1 MMSIELK
8 LGRVRMMNAQIFCLT
23 VWTVLA
29 TSSIA
34 DGLYRSDVT
43 FVSDVDRQAEVEK
56 LIAIET
62 PSEQQYL
69 TQIALEKP
77 EVFARQLR
85 RAREILRI
93 GGEPSQIRSKLT
105 AEGFYSPDTQSAL
118 EAFFLSLHPE
128 DVINIS
134 HSMNFVMRLN
144 NPTNEWTHLLDATG
158 KLDDYAALECAPN
171 QVPTKFLGPPE
182 HQYLMQVAHPNME
195 LSLWRFDAREAITYP
210 IATATET
217 TVETYLFI
225 DRFGAELGML
235 NRENLSMQLPTGDV
249 LQCQK
254 VDASIMRAYQDHRR
268 ELILSEK
275 QL

>member
-1 MMSIELK
+1 MMLIKLK
-8 LGRVRMMNAQIFCLT
+8 LGKVNAMKAHVFFLAT
-23 VWTVLA
+23 WTVLA
-29 TSSIA
+29 TSSMA

-43 FVSDVDRQAEVEK
+43 FVSDADRQAQVDK

-77 EVFARQLR
+77 DVFARQLR

-93 GGEPSQIRSKLT
+93 GGEPSQISSKLM
-105 AEGFYSPDTQSAL
+105 AEGFYSLDTQSAL
-118 EAFFLSLHPE
+118 EAFVLSLHPG
-128 DVINIS
+128 DMINMS
-134 HSMNFVMRLN
+134 HAMNFVMRVN
-144 NPTNEWTHLLDATG
+144 NPTDVWTYLLDTKG

-171 QVPTKFLGPPE
+171 QAPTKFLGSPE
-182 HQYLMQVAHPNME
+182 HQYVMQVAHPNME

-217 TVETYLFI
+217 TVETYRFI

-235 NRENLSMQLPTGDV
+235 NRENLSMQLPTGDI